1 MKNSIL
7 VFLIALVLFAA
18 CSNERETASG
28 QKFTMIKKGD
38 GKEVDAK
45 KFLILNFMYK
55 DGKDS
60 ILMDTR
66 KNPYPWITM
75 KQALQRP
82 GDNVLE
88 VIGML
93 TKGDSTVF
101 KVSAKDVFKKT
112 FRQPSVPPNV
122 DSTSFFTFCVGLS
135 DVLDSAQFVK
145 YRDELVA
152 KQNEAALK
160 QQKEQLAKDTALI
173 DNYLKGKNM
182 VAKRT
187 SSGIRYMITKCG
199 IGNNAQD
206 GQTVKANYAGYLLD
220 GKYFDTNIESV
231 AKANNLYQ
239 QGRTYSP
246 YDVTLGQHGV
256 IQAWEEALKLMSK
269 GSKMTVYIPST
280 LAYGN
285 RRASAIIAENSVLA
299 FDMELVDIK

>member
-7 VFLIALVLFAA
+7 VSLVVLVLFTS
-18 CSNERETASG
+18 CNNERETSTG
-28 QKFTMIKKGD
+28 QKFTIVKKGD
-38 GKEVDAK
+38 GIEVDAK
-45 KFLILNFMYK
+45 KFLILNFMFK

-60 ILMDTR
+60 VWNDTR

-93 TKGDSTVF
+93 TKGDSAIF
-101 KVSAKDVFKKT
+101 KVSAKDIFKKS

-220 GKYFDTNIESV
+220 GKYFDTNIESL
-231 AKANNLYQ
+231 AKANNLYH
-239 QGRTYSP
+239 QGRTHSP
-246 YDVTLGQHGV
+246 HNLPPCH
-256 IQAWEEALKLMSK
+256 
-269 GSKMTVYIPST
+269 PS
-280 LAYGN
+280 L
-285 RRASAIIAENSVLA
+285 IH
-299 FDMELVDIK
+299 

>member
-7 VFLIALVLFAA
+7 VFLVVLVLFAA
-18 CSNERETASG
+18 CNNERETSTG
-28 QKFTMIKKGD
+28 QKFTIIKKGD

-45 KFLILNFMYK
+45 KFLILNFMFK
-55 DGKDS
+55 DAKDS
-60 ILMDTR
+60 VWNDTR

-93 TKGDSTVF
+93 TKGDSAVF
-101 KVSAKDVFKKT
+101 KVSAKDIFKKS
-112 FRQPSVPPNV
+112 FRQSVPPNV
-122 DSTSFFTFCVGLS
+122 DSTSFFTFHVGLA

-152 KQNEAALK
+152 KQNEAVLK
-160 QQKEQLAKDTALI
+160 QQKEQLAKDTVTI
-173 DNYLKGKNM
+173 DTYLKEKNI

-187 SSGIRYMITKCG
+187 ASGIRYMITKSG
-199 IGNNAQD
+199 IGNNAKD

-220 GKYFDTNIESV
+220 GKYFDTNIESL

-256 IQAWEEALKLMSK
+256 IQGWEEALKLMSK

-299 FDMELVDIK
+299 FDMELIDIK